1 MRERLADFLGIVK
14 KAKKRKRVK
23 KEEKKDQKKKACER
37 STAAQIPQT
46 LTRRR
51 SFPTFQP
58 HHHQPD
64 RFPAGDE
71 DPRCNRHPTSQSH
84 SASIPNSS
92 IAKTLSL
99 SLSVPCNQRTC
110 QNALDAGQ
118 IWPNAC
124 VSSFSRFGRIAYTS
138 AAASSKTCICHI
150 ALAPMAPLENE
161 GVPFYIC
168 LPLRPTYRIG
178 NTVASECPE
187 KDRLLPPS
195 KALRHVAV
203 PI

>member
-1 MRERLADFLGIVK
+1 MPAGGCFSTVWQRERETERERV
-14 KAKKRKRVK
+14 KRKETR
-23 KEEKKDQKKKACER
+23 KKKACER

-71 DPRCNRHPTSQSH
+71 DPPPRCNRHPTSRSH
-84 SASIPNSS
+84 SASVPNSS

-110 QNALDAGQ
+110 QKVLDAGRM
-118 IWPNAC
+118 WPNAC
-124 VSSFSRFGRIAYTS
+124 MSSFSRFG
-138 AAASSKTCICHI
+138 
-150 ALAPMAPLENE
+150 L
-161 GVPFYIC
+161 
-168 LPLRPTYRIG
+168 YRLHKRGRLIKDMHMPHRLSPNG
-178 NTVASECPE
+178 TVGE
-187 KDRLLPPS
+187 
-195 KALRHVAV
+195 
-203 PI
+203 

>member
-14 KAKKRKRVK
+14 KAKKRKTVK
-23 KEEKKDQKKKACER
+23 KEEKKKDQKKKACER

-99 SLSVPCNQRTC
+99 SLSVSCNQRTC

-124 VSSFSRFGRIAYTS
+124 VFLQSLRSHRLHKRGCLIEDMHMPHRLSPHGTVGKRRCPILHLS
-138 AAASSKTCICHI
+138 AAST
-150 ALAPMAPLENE
+150 N
-161 GVPFYIC
+161 VPN
-168 LPLRPTYRIG
+168 RQHRG
-178 NTVASECPE
+178 QRVS
-187 KDRLLPPS
+187 
-195 KALRHVAV
+195 
-203 PI
+203 